1 MFLTGTGVVIRN
13 NSYISIAERF
23 NDGWMLLR
31 LEPEEGFTEF
41 NKVKEGNVVYYE
53 ANGPVLELYPGIT
66 MNVSR
71 LDILGEVE
79 GEVLIKIKEFLYH
92 ELHYEELR

>member
-1 MFLTGTGVVIRN
+1 MFLNATPIPPPMICIV
-13 NSYISIAERF
+13 
-23 NDGWMLLR
+23 LLLTLLFFMIDH
-31 LEPEEGFTEF
+31 LEDETPL
-41 NKVKEGNVVYYE
+41 KVYNVVYYE

-66 MNVSR
+66 MNVSL

>member
-1 MFLTGTGVVIRN
+1 MRHQYPPMICIVLLLT
-13 NSYISIAERF
+13 
-23 NDGWMLLR
+23 LLFFFMIDH
-31 LEPEEGFTEF
+31 LEDETPL
-41 NKVKEGNVVYYE
+41 KVYNVVYYE